1 MNVFSPHEQYKL
13 TAIGSDTYKEIM
25 VLDVLLVKF
34 DYSHG
39 KKTSPLSLL
48 EFFSSIYLY
57 TTSKS
62 FNCILIM

>member
-1 MNVFSPHEQYKL
+1 MNVFSPHEQYKR

-48 EFFSSIYLY
+48 EFFSSIYTLLQSHL
-57 TTSKS
+57 TA
-62 FNCILIM
+62 F